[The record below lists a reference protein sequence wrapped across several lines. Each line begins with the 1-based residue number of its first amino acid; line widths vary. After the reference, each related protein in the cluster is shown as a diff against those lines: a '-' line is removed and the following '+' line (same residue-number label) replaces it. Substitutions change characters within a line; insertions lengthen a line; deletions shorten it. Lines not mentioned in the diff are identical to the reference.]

1 MQFYFLDLYFTRE
14 AKLENC
20 GINNMKGF
28 SKKWALS

>member
-20 GINNMKGF
+20 GINNMKGV
-28 SKKWALS
+28 SKK